1 MGFSNEAKPWAQKI
15 QDAAK
20 AALEKARGK
29 RSQEAPPEV
38 PTVAPAEAPEVAEVR
53 AETEVSTEVPGEI
66 PAEEV
71 LEAAAAEADADA
83 EVSIEAADVHAE
95 AAAPPDAPVE
105 VPGKVSPEIA
115 AQEVPEAAAVD
126 AEAGA
131 VATAEVPAEAAAE
144 AVEEATTEVSAE
156 VPVAE
161 TVEVPVNGDA
171 EAARKGDAVS
181 QVTEHLQRRGVPFEV
196 IPHGQ
201 AFTSLDE
208 AQALGIAA
216 GEVVKTVMVHAVSG
230 PVLVAVPGYRRLD
243 MPLVRTAVGDHH
255 ARLATE
261 EELAREFSD
270 YELGALPPLGSLLRA
285 HVYVDPEVMDH
296 DTVVFAAGSQTESVK
311 IRTEDLFRDEPVTV
325 APLSRHLEEDDK
337 ELIE

>member
-1 MGFSNEAKPWAQKI
+1 MGFSNEAKAWAQKI

-20 AALEKARGK
+20 AALEKARGN
-29 RSQEAPPEV
+29 RRQEAPTEV
-38 PTVAPAEAPEVAEVR
+38 PPQAPAKASEVAEVP
-53 AETEVSTEVPGEI
+53 AEAEASTEVPAEI

-71 LEAAAAEADADA
+71 LEAAAADADA
-83 EVSIEAADVHAE
+83 EVSIEAADVHAK

-105 VPGKVSPEIA
+105 VPGKVSPESA
-115 AQEVPEAAAVD
+115 AQEVAEAAAVD

-131 VATAEVPAEAAAE
+131 VATAKVPAEAAAE
-144 AVEEATTEVSAE
+144 GVEEATTEVAAE

-161 TVEVPVNGDA
+161 TVEVPVQGDA
-171 EAARKGDAVS
+171 QAARKGDAVS
-181 QVTEHLQRRGVPFEV
+181 QVTEHLRRRGVPFEV

-201 AFTSLDE
+201 AFTSLGE

-216 GEVVKTVMVHAVSG
+216 GDVVKTVLVHAVSG

-270 YELGALPPLGSLLRA
+270 YELGALPPLGSLLRT

-296 DTVVFAAGSQTESVK
+296 DTVVFAAGSQTQSVK

-325 APLSRHLEEDDK
+325 APLSRHPEEDDK
-337 ELIE
+337 ELTE

>member
-15 QDAAK
+15 RDAAK

-29 RSQEAPPEV
+29 RRQEAPTEV
-38 PTVAPAEAPEVAEVR
+38 PPQAPAKAPEVAEVR
-53 AETEVSTEVPGEI
+53 AEAEASTEVPAAI

-71 LEAAAAEADADA
+71 LEAAAADADA
-83 EVSIEAADVHAE
+83 EVSIEAADVHAK